1 MQLAVSPDNAEN
13 CLGGFPEGMD
23 LGLLNLG
30 MLKNERLFIVNYVR
44 GRHHLM
50 IFEMFTYGFMQ
61 RALLAGLLIGVL
73 CAVLGVF
80 LVLRRFSLIGDGLA
94 HVSFGSVALALFAG
108 LEGAAMLLVSV
119 PVVLLSS
126 LGILRLANN
135 SRLGGDA
142 AIGIVSSLGVA
153 LGVTLAVLGR
163 GYGVDLFSYLF
174 GSILAISR
182 TELLVAAGLF
192 VAVLALLW
200 LYYHDLTALTF
211 NEDLAAVSG
220 VRIRYLNGLLAVL
233 TALTV
238 VLAMKLVGVMLI
250 SAMLILPAS
259 TALQVARG
267 FRMTVLISVAVSL
280 IAVTGGIV
288 ISFLLNIPTG
298 ATIILLAFLLFCCG
312 MVYRK
317 GQRSGSRGK

>member
-1 MQLAVSPDNAEN
+1 
-13 CLGGFPEGMD
+13 
-23 LGLLNLG
+23 
-30 MLKNERLFIVNYVR
+30 ML
-44 GRHHLM
+44 
-50 IFEMFTYGFMQ
+50 FEMFTYGFMQ
-61 RALLAGLLIGVL
+61 RALVAGLLIGVL

-108 LEGAAMLLVSV
+108 LEGAAMLMVSV

-126 LGILRLANN
+126 LGIMRLANN

-174 GSILAISR
+174 GSILAISQ

-192 VAVLALLW
+192 VTVLALLW

-267 FRMTVLISVAVSL
+267 FRMTVLVSVAVSL
-280 IAVTGGIV
+280 VAVSGGIV
-288 ISFLLNIPTG
+288 VSFLLNIPTG
-298 ATIILLAFLLFCCG
+298 ATIILLALLLFCCG
-312 MVYRK
+312 LLYRRVK
-317 GQRSGSRGK
+317 SQGQGSGGR